1 MIITPRL
8 HYVELLESLLRLYG
22 SFTVDSVAFEHTEI
36 KGLHDVRDRVCTT
49 KIAHGPEK
57 LMRFS
62 ARSDAIQARLIYC
75 HLSCRSSKIMQVW
88 ITRLVETS

>member
-1 MIITPRL
+1 MIITARL

-57 LMRFS
+57 LVRLSPRCDALNHRLIICYLSRWS
-62 ARSDAIQARLIYC
+62 AEIVKIRIARLI
-75 HLSCRSSKIMQVW
+75 
-88 ITRLVETS
+88 ETS